1 MSKPTERRKRLGC
14 AQLKNEGAGPPGFS
28 MPSADEILEKG
39 PKTTKDVLVEANVL
53 AYFGDLLMAWKRA
66 VAAAAAHK
74 KN

>member
-1 MSKPTERRKRLGC
+1 
-14 AQLKNEGAGPPGFS
+14 